1 MTWKTPVM
9 TRLNRRRAARDG
21 GRRRVALCRRGT
33 YSLQPN
39 RPTGK
44 EEEEEGTGAREAA
57 RGGDRG
63 GDTGR
68 LFVLLSPDSAACKSV
83 CVWNNKLCVFVAWWR
98 SFAWPAGA
106 MRSM

>member
-21 GRRRVALCRRGT
+21 GGGGSRSVGEGLIHYSRIGRRGKRRRRKGRAPG
-33 YSLQPN
+33 
-39 RPTGK
+39 RPR
-44 EEEEEGTGAREAA
+44 EEETE
-57 RGGDRG
+57 G

>member
-21 GRRRVALCRRGT
+21 GGRRVALCRRGT

-44 EEEEEGTGAREAA
+44 EEEEEETGAREAA

-63 GDTGR
+63 GGHR
-68 LFVLLSPDSAACKSV
+68 KVV
-83 CVWNNKLCVFVAWWR
+83 CTFE
-98 SFAWPAGA
+98 S
-106 MRSM
+106 